1 MSYITSAP
9 LNKGSDPEWVRSHLA
24 EHHSI
29 GVAARDIDIE
39 ELVKLH
45 DRDHNRPDGAWGNHT
60 HRSEDPPREKLYIA
74 GPMRGFPCFNFPAF
88 DEAASTLEAA
98 GIEPISPAQM
108 DRDAF
113 GWGVCPSEDV
123 MAGFSV
129 EDALR
134 RDFQAILGADGIV
147 LLPGWEKSSGATAE
161 RFVAETTGKEVY
173 LYNGGKLEVAPPWSA
188 NLCAVE
194 KKGDVIPT
202 GDATKIIG
210 ERNREAGKAP
220 IAAFGSLLTEQLVD
234 AAEKL
239 AYPPSNL
246 TDGETRVVDP
256 STGGAKGQKLARFDL
271 LPSDAL
277 WAVAEHYGKGAA
289 KYEERNW
296 ERGYAWSLSY
306 GALQRH
312 LNQFWSGEDVDA
324 ELQGPHLAAA
334 AFHVLALLAF
344 SLRGAGTDDRPK
356 R

>member
-1 MSYITSAP
+1 MGYVTSIP
-9 LNKGSDPEWVRSHLA
+9 LNKGSDPAWVRSHLA
-24 EHHSI
+24 QHHSV
-29 GVAARDIDIE
+29 GVAAFDTDIE
-39 ELVKLH
+39 KLVALH
-45 DRDHNRPDGAWGNHT
+45 DSDHNGSPEEMWGAHK
-60 HRSEDPPREKLYIA
+60 HVKESRKKLYIA
-74 GPMRGFPCFNFPAF
+74 GPMRGYECFNFPAF
-88 DEAASTLEAA
+88 DSAASLLESQ
-98 GIEPISPAQM
+98 GYDPISPAQM

-161 RFVAETTGKEVY
+161 RFVAETTGKKVY
-173 LYNGGKLEVAPPWSA
+173 LYTGETEGGPIEVALPWSA

-194 KKGDVIPT
+194 T
-202 GDATKIIG
+202 TA
-210 ERNREAGKAP
+210 AKAP
-220 IAAFGSLLTEQLVD
+220 A
-234 AAEKL
+234 
-239 AYPPSNL
+239 NL
-246 TDGETRVVDP
+246 PDGETRVVDP

-312 LNQFWSGEDVDA
+312 LNQFWSGEDIDA
-324 ELQGPHLAAA
+324 ELRGPHLAAA